1 MATEQPTKVYHLEFL
16 EGDQIYVGSEI
27 PAKTEEQAIEI
38 ARFMF
43 GTKLSKD
50 SELIL
55 IEQATSH

>member
-1 MATEQPTKVYHLEFL
+1 MAPQPTKLYHLEFL
-16 EGDQIYVGSEI
+16 EGDEIYVGSEI
-27 PAKTEEQAIEI
+27 PAKNEEEAIQI

-55 IEQATSH
+55 IEQATVH